1 MLNVVR
7 RAPNWELRD
16 AFHPL
21 PKRLFS
27 VNWTTPK
34 ILSTELYPSPPDR
47 VPVGPSCTST
57 FASISP
63 GAVEGAVLIFT
74 SLKYDERV
82 RFSLLVFS
90 PVAV

>member
-1 MLNVVR
+1 
-7 RAPNWELRD
+7 
-16 AFHPL
+16 
-21 PKRLFS
+21 
-27 VNWTTPK
+27 
-34 ILSTELYPSPPDR
+34 LSTELYPSPPDK

-63 GAVEGAVLIFT
+63 GTVEGAVLIFT